1 MPRFHLHIHNHTGDT
16 LDQEGSEYRDL
27 GMARDKAIA
36 GIRSF
41 LSAELLEGTVD
52 LRGYLDIADDDGTV
66 LERID
71 FHEAV
76 KIHDI

>member
-1 MPRFHLHIHNHTGDT
+1 MPRYHLHIYNYTGET
-16 LDQEGSEYRDL
+16 LDQEGSEYSDI
-27 GMARDKAIA
+27 GIARAKAIA

-41 LSAELLEGTVD
+41 LSAEVLEGKVD

-71 FHEAV
+71 FHDAV
-76 KIHDI
+76 KIHDV